1 MKWLKLQVAANS
13 AGLEA
18 VGALLIAQGVDEQI
32 IEDEADFRDF
42 LENNHQYWDYV
53 DEKLE
58 QEKTGKSSVTFFLPD
73 SDEGYAR
80 LAQIR
85 VALEELKKD
94 TAGAFGPLLLT
105 MEHVQDSDWEN
116 NWQQYYKP
124 MAIGR
129 RLLIVPQW
137 EQADEAG
144 RVKVVLDPGLT
155 FGTGNHATTRLCL
168 ETLDELIRG
177 GERVLDLGCGSGI
190 LSVASLCLGAKS
202 AVAVD
207 IDDKC
212 VRVAHENAA
221 LSGVDGENYTV
232 LAGDVLGDAALWA
245 QLGSGYDVVEAN
257 IVADVILALAPRV
270 RALLNEGGAFL
281 CSGIIDE
288 RAGEVRRAL
297 EANGWTV
304 AQERSADGWFSYLCR

>member
-1 MKWLKLQVAANS
+1 MEWLKLQISANS

-32 IEDEADFRDF
+32 IEDEADFHEF

-58 QEKTGKSSVTFFLPD
+58 QEKAGKSSVTFFLPD
-73 SDEGYAR
+73 NDEGYGR

-85 VALEELKKD
+85 VALQGLKES
-94 TAGAFGPLLLT
+94 ANGAFGELILT
-105 MEHVQDSDWEN
+105 LEHVKDSDWEN

-124 MAIGR
+124 MTIGQ

-137 EQADEAG
+137 EQADEPG

-168 ETLDELIRG
+168 EALDGLIRG

-190 LSVASLCLGAKS
+190 LSIASLRLGAAS

-212 VRVAHENAA
+212 VHVAHENAA
-221 LSGVDGENYTV
+221 LSGVDGEHYTV
-232 LAGDVLGDAALWA
+232 LAGDVLSDAALWS
-245 QLGSGYDVVEAN
+245 QLGGGYDVVEAN

-270 RALLNEGGAFL
+270 RTLLKEGGVFL

-288 RAGEVRRAL
+288 RADEVRRGLL
-297 EANGWTV
+297 ENGWTIE
-304 AQERSADGWFSYLCR
+304 QQRESDGWFSFLCK

>member
-1 MKWLKLQVAANS
+1 MEWLKLQISANS

-32 IEDEADFRDF
+32 IEDEADFHEF

-53 DEKLE
+53 DEKLA
-58 QEKTGKSSVTFFLPD
+58 QEKAGKSNVTFFLPD
-73 SDEGYAR
+73 SDEGYGR

-85 VALEELKKD
+85 IALQGLKES
-94 TAGAFGPLLLT
+94 ANGAFGELILT
-105 MEHVQDSDWEN
+105 LEHVKDSDWEN

-124 MAIGR
+124 MAIGQ

-137 EQADEAG
+137 EQADEPG

-168 ETLDELIRG
+168 EALDGLIRG

-190 LSVASLCLGAKS
+190 LSIASLCLGAAS

-212 VRVAHENAA
+212 VHVAHENAA
-221 LSGVDGENYTV
+221 LSGVDGAHYTV
-232 LAGDVLGDAALWA
+232 LAGDVLSDAALWT
-245 QLGSGYDVVEAN
+245 QLGGGYDVVEAN

-270 RALLNEGGAFL
+270 RALLKEGGLFL

-288 RAGEVRRAL
+288 RADEVRRGLL
-297 EANGWTV
+297 ENGWMIE
-304 AQERSADGWFSYLCR
+304 QQRESDGWFSFLCK